1 MGKSRCNLCAK
12 VGGGRMQ
19 TLYLRARLLRRRCG
33 MLCGNRKKKSGRKD
47 TPPRVGESW
56 EAQEAKEE
64 NQF

>member
-33 MLCGNRKKKSGRKD
+33 MLFGNRKKKKKKRAIGKI
-47 TPPRVGESW
+47 PLQGVGE
-56 EAQEAKEE
+56 AGKHKR
-64 NQF
+64 

>member
-33 MLCGNRKKKSGRKD
+33 MLCGNRKKKRAAGKIPLQGVGRAGKHK
-47 TPPRVGESW
+47 R
-56 EAQEAKEE
+56 
-64 NQF
+64 

>member
-33 MLCGNRKKKSGRKD
+33 MFCGNRKKKRATGKI
-47 TPPRVGESW
+47 PLQGVGE
-56 EAQEAKEE
+56 AGKHKR
-64 NQF
+64 